1 MPEKKIELSSIASRW
16 EMDEDE
22 ELFRIVTKEESGK
35 TEEEEE
41 DVKLPEWTTTF
52 ITPTKSGGE
61 VI

>member
-35 TEEEEE
+35 TEDEVE
-41 DVKLPEWTTTF
+41 DVKLPE
-52 ITPTKSGGE
+52 
-61 VI
+61 